1 MELLENQSDVQR
13 EERLKAMNRELDA
26 LDELVAELLGYVQSD
41 ELELDRRAFDPNR
54 GLTDLAEL
62 TRLEAPD
69 DRTVEVDL
77 ELPNGASIFADQRLF
92 QRAVEN
98 ILRNS
103 VQHARGK
110 VLLELRQD
118 EEHVRVAVHDDGPG
132 IPEELRE
139 QVMVPFFR
147 LEADRSRKTGGMGLG
162 LAIVSRIMHRH
173 GGRLAIASSPLG
185 GAKVETLWP
194 RRG

>member
-1 MELLENQSDVQR
+1 
-13 EERLKAMNRELDA
+13 
-26 LDELVAELLGYVQSD
+26 LGYVQSD
-41 ELELDRRAFDPNR
+41 EIELDRRAFHPNR

-62 TRLEAPD
+62 ARLEAPD
-69 DRTVEVDL
+69 DRTVEVNL
-77 ELPNGASIFADQRLF
+77 ELPNGIRVFADQRLF

-103 VQHARGK
+103 VQHACGK
-110 VLLELRQD
+110 VLLELTAD

-139 QVMVPFFR
+139 KVMIPFFR
-147 LEADRSRKTGGMGLG
+147 LEADRSRKTGGVGLG

-185 GAKVETLWP
+185 GAMVETLWP